1 MKDIDNNKLMGL
13 LIIAGGGLLLSQKQ
27 TKERRKR
34 RQWVRP
40 WIRKKD
46 SKGTNYS
53 IINNFR
59 LTEKEDFRKY
69 RYIKIKYCVS

>member
-1 MKDIDNNKLMGL
+1 MGL

-27 TKERRKR
+27 IKERRKR

-46 SKGTNYS
+46 SEGTNYS
-53 IINNFR
+53 IINNLR
-59 LTEKEDFRKY
+59 LTEK
-69 RYIKIKYCVS
+69 